1 VGCKGCGE
9 KRHYKLGDGR
19 RKCVACGKKYT
30 TKSRNG
36 KLTRAQLKEI
46 ARLFW
51 LLVPAS
57 RVAKDLKLNHKTVCT
72 HYNRMRLRI
81 AQESA
86 LVAAPLGGEVEVDES
101 YFGAA
106 RPGKRGRGA
115 GGKIPVFGLLK
126 RGGEVRVVFPE
137 SVQGPVLRAAIRE
150 NVEPQ
155 SWVYTD
161 RFTAYNQVSL
171 DGFHHE
177 RIDHSK
183 VFATGRNHINGI
195 ENFWGFAKRRLKMY
209 HGGFKK
215 NFPLFMKEMEFRF
228 NQRDNDNVVELLTK
242 MLMEETS
249 GPA

>member
-1 VGCKGCGE
+1 M
-9 KRHYKLGDGR
+9 
-19 RKCVACGKKYT
+19 ACGKKYT

-57 RVAKDLKLNHKTVCT
+57 RVAKDLKLNHKTVCA
-72 HYNRMRLRI
+72 HYNRIRLRI

-86 LVAAPLGGEVEVDES
+86 LVATPLGGEVEVDES
-101 YFGAA
+101 YFGGVQK
-106 RPGKRGRGA
+106 GKRGPGA

-137 SVQGPVLRAAIRE
+137 SVQGPVSRAAIRE

-155 SWVYTD
+155 SWVYTG

-183 VFATGRNHINGI
+183 AFASGRNHINGT
-195 ENFWGFAKRRLKMY
+195 EN
-209 HGGFKK
+209 
-215 NFPLFMKEMEFRF
+215 
-228 NQRDNDNVVELLTK
+228 
-242 MLMEETS
+242 
-249 GPA
+249 